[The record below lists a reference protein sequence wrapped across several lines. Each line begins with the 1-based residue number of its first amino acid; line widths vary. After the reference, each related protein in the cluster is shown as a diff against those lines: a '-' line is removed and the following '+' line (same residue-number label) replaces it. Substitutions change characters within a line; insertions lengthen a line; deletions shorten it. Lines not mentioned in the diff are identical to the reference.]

1 MAAPSDTKFV
11 GFGATIFTFLAW
23 IAAILQVVIGMILL
37 IGGGPDVPVG
47 GVDIP
52 ARLVGVLNFVAA
64 AIYWFMFTFIS
75 QMTRLLLEIHASKS
89 GSR

>member
-1 MAAPSDTKFV
+1 MAAPSNTKFLGV
-11 GFGATIFTFLAW
+11 GATIFTVLAW
-23 IAAILQVVIGMILL
+23 VAMVLQVVIGMILL

-75 QMTRLLLEIHASKS
+75 QMTRLFLEIHAKAS
-89 GSR
+89 GR